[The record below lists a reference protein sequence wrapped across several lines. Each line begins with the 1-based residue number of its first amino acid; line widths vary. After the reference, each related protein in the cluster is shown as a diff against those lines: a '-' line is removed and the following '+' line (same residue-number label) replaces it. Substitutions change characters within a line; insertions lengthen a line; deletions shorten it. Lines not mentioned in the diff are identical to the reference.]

1 VEVSTIKVGY
11 PKNIAQENGD
21 FNNVHVWT
29 YGYLLRR
36 IYEVAEE
43 YGITVVYVSE
53 AYTSS
58 TCPIH
63 KKKCGKRVK
72 RGLFKCARLNK
83 VFNADLVGA
92 YNIIITPSPDWDRGN
107 GPKTRPGIE
116 SSRRGDVVPKTSL
129 L

>member
-1 VEVSTIKVGY
+1 M
-11 PKNIAQENGD
+11 
-21 FNNVHVWT
+21 
-29 YGYLLRR
+29 LRR

-43 YGITVVYVSE
+43 YGITAVYVSE

-58 TCPIH
+58 RCPIH
-63 KKKCGKRVK
+63 GERCGSRVK

-92 YNIIITPSPDWDRGN
+92 YNILITPSPDWDRGN

-116 SSRRGDVVPKTSL
+116 SSGRGDVVPNLPALAGTFALQAERRSEPSAL
-129 L
+129 FHR